1 MGSNLNN
8 PIYHVEKGIRDIN
21 HLLNT
26 KVLKRSSLYK
36 SKPIGPQNQRDY
48 INAVIKIE
56 TLQEPIE
63 LLDSLQD
70 IEAQHH
76 RKKTKRWGPR
86 TLDLDIL
93 IFNKLEFNH
102 KRLTIPHPEMINR
115 DFVLIPL
122 YEVTNYNFTIP
133 KYGKLLQYI

>member
-1 MGSNLNN
+1 MNIVFIALGSNLNN

-56 TLQEPIE
+56 TLYEPIQ
-63 LLDSLQD
+63 LLDSLQG
-70 IEAQHH
+70 IETQH
-76 RKKTKRWGPR
+76 
-86 TLDLDIL
+86 LSL
-93 IFNKLEFNH
+93 IH
-102 KRLTIPHPEMINR
+102 I
-115 DFVLIPL
+115 
-122 YEVTNYNFTIP
+122 
-133 KYGKLLQYI
+133 